1 MKMIAL
7 VRPKGFEPR
16 HLFNAKLA
24 IHLGRD
30 SSVVL
35 RHFWIDLSTL
45 MQTNRVMS
53 FNP

>member
-1 MKMIAL
+1 MH
-7 VRPKGFEPR
+7 V
-16 HLFNAKLA
+16 N
-24 IHLGRD
+24 RD

-45 MQTNRVMS
+45 MQTNRIEGKQTNRVTS